1 MRGER
6 SLLDVLTDIFGNLED
21 IVRSELRLA
30 KAEITDEL
38 RSAKS
43 SVLGLG
49 IAILTGTFSVLFL
62 LLSGMYAL
70 RPVLT
75 PWGAAL
81 VIAGAA
87 AADQRGCIFDKP
99 HNVCERRR
107 NIVPETTASVKEN
120 LEWSQQSIK

>member
-6 SLLDVLTDIFGNLED
+6 SLLDVLTDIFGNLEN
-21 IVRSELRLA
+21 IVRSELRLV
-30 KAEITDEL
+30 KAEVTVEL

-49 IAILTGTFSVLFL
+49 VAILAGTFSVLFL

-70 RPVLT
+70 RLLLT

-81 VIAGAA
+81 VTAGAA
-87 AADQRGCIFDKP
+87 ALVSVAAFLISAR
-99 HNVCERRR
+99 RMRARR
-107 NIVPETTASVKEN
+107 NIVPGTTASIKEN
-120 LEWSQQSIK
+120 LEWAQQSIK

>member
-38 RSAKS
+38 RSAKL

-49 IAILTGTFSVLFL
+49 IALLTGAFSVLFL

-70 RPVLT
+70 RPLLT
-75 PWGAAL
+75 PWAAAL

-87 AADQRGCIFDKP
+87 ALVSGTAFVLSAQRM
-99 HNVCERRR
+99 RARR
-107 NIVPETTASVKEN
+107 NIVPRTTASIEEN
-120 LEWSQQSIK
+120 LEWAQQSIK